1 MADSNITKR
10 ALAQAMKG
18 LMAKQPFSKI
28 SVGDICEAC
37 GMNRKSFYYHFRD
50 KYDLV
55 NWIFYSEFLASVQ
68 VAQCT
73 NNEEFLESI
82 CRYFYSERSFYRN
95 ALRIEGQNSF
105 QDYFREMVGPLLINF
120 SKDLV
125 PHHTN
130 PEFAVNFIGDALLAA
145 LIRWLTEANPLPP
158 DEYLAQVREMLDS
171 FACIRTG
178 RNNRTDRF
186 QSIEKADYGR
196 YSMVGF
202 RFH

>member
-18 LMAKQPFSKI
+18 LMAKQPFAKI
-28 SVGDICEAC
+28 SVGDICETC

-73 NNEEFLESI
+73 NNWEFLESI

-120 SKDLV
+120 SQDLV

-171 FACIRTG
+171 FACILRPDYRANG
-178 RNNRTDRF
+178 PE
-186 QSIEKADYGR
+186 QS
-196 YSMVGF
+196 
-202 RFH
+202 H

>member
-18 LMAKQPFSKI
+18 LMAKQPFAKI

-73 NNEEFLESI
+73 NNWEFLESI

-120 SKDLV
+120 SQDLV

-130 PEFAVNFIGDALLAA
+130 QIGRAH
-145 LIRWLTEANPLPP
+145 
-158 DEYLAQVREMLDS
+158 V
-171 FACIRTG
+171 
-178 RNNRTDRF
+178 
-186 QSIEKADYGR
+186 
-196 YSMVGF
+196 
-202 RFH
+202 

>member
-82 CRYFYSERSFYRN
+82 CRYF
-95 ALRIEGQNSF
+95 
-105 QDYFREMVGPLLINF
+105 
-120 SKDLV
+120 
-125 PHHTN
+125 
-130 PEFAVNFIGDALLAA
+130 
-145 LIRWLTEANPLPP
+145 
-158 DEYLAQVREMLDS
+158 
-171 FACIRTG
+171 
-178 RNNRTDRF
+178 
-186 QSIEKADYGR
+186 
-196 YSMVGF
+196 
-202 RFH
+202 

>member
-18 LMAKQPFSKI
+18 LMAKQPFAKI

-37 GMNRKSFYYHFRD
+37 GMNRKSFYYHFLD

-73 NNEEFLESI
+73 NNWEFLESI

-95 ALRIEGQNSF
+95 AL
-105 QDYFREMVGPLLINF
+105 LINF
-120 SKDLV
+120 SQDLV

-171 FACIRTG
+171 FACILRPDHRANG
-178 RNNRTDRF
+178 PE
-186 QSIEKADYGR
+186 QS
-196 YSMVGF
+196 
-202 RFH
+202 H

>member
-73 NNEEFLESI
+73 NNEEFLE
-82 CRYFYSERSFYRN
+82 
-95 ALRIEGQNSF
+95 
-105 QDYFREMVGPLLINF
+105 MVGPLLINF

-171 FACIRTG
+171 FACILHPDHRT
-178 RNNRTDRF
+178 NRPE
-186 QSIEKADYGR
+186 QS
-196 YSMVGF
+196 
-202 RFH
+202 H

>member
-28 SVGDICEAC
+28 SVGDICKAC

-171 FACIRTG
+171 FACILHPDHRT
-178 RNNRTDRF
+178 NRPE
-186 QSIEKADYGR
+186 QS
-196 YSMVGF
+196 
-202 RFH
+202 H

>member
-18 LMAKQPFSKI
+18 LMAKQPFAKI

-73 NNEEFLESI
+73 NNWEFLESI

-105 QDYFREMVGPLLINF
+105 
-120 SKDLV
+120 KD
-125 PHHTN
+125 
-130 PEFAVNFIGDALLAA
+130 
-145 LIRWLTEANPLPP
+145 
-158 DEYLAQVREMLDS
+158 
-171 FACIRTG
+171 
-178 RNNRTDRF
+178 
-186 QSIEKADYGR
+186 
-196 YSMVGF
+196 
-202 RFH
+202 

>member
-171 FACIRTG
+171 FACILHSDHRT
-178 RNNRTDRF
+178 NRPE
-186 QSIEKADYGR
+186 QS
-196 YSMVGF
+196 
-202 RFH
+202 H